1 MKVFIIIICEVL
13 AVGLLFVGGLA
24 IDALV
29 LFPKAEAGA
38 QGHPVPVFTI
48 MLPIFGAFVMIA
60 ADVIIAIVCIIKA
73 VLKKTKK

>member
-1 MKVFIIIICEVL
+1 MKIFIIILCELL
-13 AVGLLFVGGLA
+13 AVGLLFAGGLA

-38 QGHPVPVFTI
+38 QGHPAPVFTI
-48 MLPIFGAFVMIA
+48 MLPVLGAFVMIA